1 MESKIECV
9 SVEPLSPLG
18 DLSEAKPPPPAA
30 EVPDVVIV
38 FELDH
43 QQYDAARKHFDHL
56 IGSHNLSAHVHF
68 EEEL

>member
-1 MESKIECV
+1 MELKTENASI
-9 SVEPLSPLG
+9 EPLSPLG
-18 DLSEAKPPPPAA
+18 DLSGAKPPPGAA
-30 EVPDVVIV
+30 ESPDVVIV

-43 QQYDAARKHFDHL
+43 QQYAAAREHFDHL

>member
-9 SVEPLSPLG
+9 SSEPLSPLV
-18 DLSEAKPPPPAA
+18 DLGEAKPPCGAV

-43 QQYDAARKHFDHL
+43 QQYAAARKHFDHL

-68 EEEL
+68 ED

>member
-1 MESKIECV
+1 MELKTENTSI
-9 SVEPLSPLG
+9 EPLSPLG
-18 DLSEAKPPPPAA
+18 DLSEAAPPPSAA

-43 QQYDAARKHFDHL
+43 QQYAAAREHFDHL

-68 EEEL
+68 EEKP

>member
-1 MESKIECV
+1 MKPKTGKASI
-9 SVEPLSPLG
+9 EPLSPVGGLG
-18 DLSEAKPPPPAA
+18 EIKPPGGAG

-43 QQYDAARKHFDHL
+43 GQYAAAREHLDHL
-56 IGSHNLSAHVHF
+56 IDNHNLLAHVHF

>member
-1 MESKIECV
+1 MEPKSKNTSI
-9 SVEPLSPLG
+9 EPLSPLG
-18 DLSEAKPPPPAA
+18 DLSEAKPPCGAA

-43 QQYDAARKHFDHL
+43 QQYAAARKHFDHL

>member
-9 SVEPLSPLG
+9 SSEPLSPVG
-18 DLSEAKPPPPAA
+18 DLSETKPPCGAA

-43 QQYDAARKHFDHL
+43 QQYAAAREHFDHL

-68 EEEL
+68 EEKP